1 MPRDASSIEARHKG
15 AGLLKDQVRLVKR
28 KDCDLHEIVSI
39 KEPLSFE
46 KGFFVVIC
54 ACQLLAQ
61 KNDGIILVGLAGP
74 SGAGK
79 TVFTEKILN
88 FMPSIATISMDNY
101 NKASKIVDGNYDDP
115 RLTDYDTLLQNL
127 RDLKE
132 GKEVQVP
139 IYDFK
144 ASSRVG
150 YRTLEVPSSC
160 IVIIEGIYALSEK
173 LRPMLDLRVSVTGG
187 VHFDLVKRVLRD
199 IHRAGQ
205 EPEEIIHQI
214 SETVYPMY
222 KAYIE
227 PDLQTAQIKIIN
239 KFNPFTGFQSPT
251 YILKSARKLTIDQIK
266 SVLSEDHTETEEQTY
281 DIYLLPPGEDPES
294 CQSYLRMRNKDGKYS
309 LMFEEWVTDIPFVIS
324 PRITF
329 EVSVRLLGGLMALG
343 YTIATILKRNS
354 HVFSDDRVCVKI
366 DWLEQLNRQYFQ
378 VQGRDRSVVKCVA
391 EQLGLE
397 GFYIPRT
404 YIEQIQ
410 LEKLVNEVMAL
421 PEDLKTKLSLDE
433 DLVSSPKEALLRA
446 SADRVALRNR
456 HLKSGMSHSYS
467 TQREKNMSNFVGYNV
482 NNRRFG
488 ERNSESAIANEGIIT
503 QLLEQ
508 ISSLNDRM
516 DEFTTRIE
524 EMNSKLSIKN
534 STSSQQ
540 NLAFQAES
548 CNGSAPTSHFING
561 FGNGSIMPNSISSS
575 QLAKEPAIMEE
586 ISSVGRGQRQ
596 IMHQLDNL
604 SNLLHER
611 IGKRSLQANTRKK
624 NTVAEDREPIK
635 VPLIL
640 TTLAIGVV
648 SGFSILSLMGDVLA
662 PDLIS
667 DLPQS
672 IIESILTRLP
682 IRDAVRT
689 SILSSKW
696 RYKWTTLTQLVF
708 DEKCVILSNDR
719 CKVEDSLVKFITR
732 TLFLHQGPI
741 HKFQLT
747 TTHLQCCPDIDQ
759 WLLFLS
765 RSDIKELVLE
775 LGEGEW
781 FRVPSCLFN
790 CKKLTRLDLFR
801 CEFDP
806 PPSFKGFLCLKSLNL
821 HQVLVSPEAIE
832 SLISS
837 CPLLESLALSY
848 FDSLALTI
856 RAPNLKYLCLEG
868 EFKDICL
875 ENAPLLV
882 AMSVAMY
889 MTDDIAEHFEQSSSC
904 NFNRFLG
911 GVPRLERLIGHIYF
925 TKYLSIGND
934 LGRLPITYVHL
945 KVVELNQVSFEDM
958 KEILVVL
965 HLITNSPNLR
975 ELQISG
981 SSNTLAAIDA
991 PDLDF
996 WDDEC
1001 PSECTFKH
1009 LKLVKMTDMSG
1020 VPHEMEFIKF
1030 LLANSPALETMNIS
1044 PCVYVMDGRLNM
1056 LIELL
1061 RFRRASAQAE
1071 ILFIQD

>member
-1 MPRDASSIEARHKG
+1 MPQDASSIEARHKG

-28 KDCDLHEIVSI
+28 KDCDHHEIVSI

-46 KGFFVVIC
+46 KGFFVVIR

-79 TVFTEKILN
+79 SVFTEKILN

-101 NKASKIVDGNYDDP
+101 NEASRIVDGNYDDP

-150 YRTLEVPSSC
+150 YRTLEVPSSR

-251 YILKSARKLTIDQIK
+251 YILKSARKLTVDQIK
-266 SVLSEDHTETEEQTY
+266 SVLSEDHIETEEQTY

-366 DWLEQLNRQYFQ
+366 DWLEQLNRQYVQ

-456 HLKSGMSHSYS
+456 HIKSGMSHSYS
-467 TQREKNMSNFVGYNV
+467 TQREKNMSNFAGYNV

-488 ERNSESAIANEGIIT
+488 ERNSESAIANEGVIT
-503 QLLEQ
+503 QLSEQ

-524 EMNSKLSIKN
+524 ELNSKLSIKN

-561 FGNGSIMPNSISSS
+561 LGNGSIMPNSLSSS
-575 QLAKEPAIMEE
+575 QLAKESPIMEE
-586 ISSVGRGQRQ
+586 ISSVARGQRQ

-611 IGKRSLQANTRKK
+611 IGERSQQANTRKK
-624 NTVAEDREPIK
+624 NTVAVDRDPIK

-640 TTLAIGVV
+640 TTLAIG
-648 SGFSILSLMGDVLA
+648 GLGIILYRG
-662 PDLIS
+662 
-667 DLPQS
+667 
-672 IIESILTRLP
+672 ILTR
-682 IRDAVRT
+682 
-689 SILSSKW
+689 
-696 RYKWTTLTQLVF
+696 
-708 DEKCVILSNDR
+708 
-719 CKVEDSLVKFITR
+719 
-732 TLFLHQGPI
+732 G
-741 HKFQLT
+741 
-747 TTHLQCCPDIDQ
+747 
-759 WLLFLS
+759 
-765 RSDIKELVLE
+765 
-775 LGEGEW
+775 
-781 FRVPSCLFN
+781 
-790 CKKLTRLDLFR
+790 
-801 CEFDP
+801 
-806 PPSFKGFLCLKSLNL
+806 
-821 HQVLVSPEAIE
+821 
-832 SLISS
+832 
-837 CPLLESLALSY
+837 
-848 FDSLALTI
+848 
-856 RAPNLKYLCLEG
+856 
-868 EFKDICL
+868 
-875 ENAPLLV
+875 
-882 AMSVAMY
+882 
-889 MTDDIAEHFEQSSSC
+889 
-904 NFNRFLG
+904 
-911 GVPRLERLIGHIYF
+911 
-925 TKYLSIGND
+925 
-934 LGRLPITYVHL
+934 
-945 KVVELNQVSFEDM
+945 
-958 KEILVVL
+958 
-965 HLITNSPNLR
+965 
-975 ELQISG
+975 
-981 SSNTLAAIDA
+981 
-991 PDLDF
+991 
-996 WDDEC
+996 
-1001 PSECTFKH
+1001 
-1009 LKLVKMTDMSG
+1009 
-1020 VPHEMEFIKF
+1020 
-1030 LLANSPALETMNIS
+1030 
-1044 PCVYVMDGRLNM
+1044 
-1056 LIELL
+1056 
-1061 RFRRASAQAE
+1061 
-1071 ILFIQD
+1071 